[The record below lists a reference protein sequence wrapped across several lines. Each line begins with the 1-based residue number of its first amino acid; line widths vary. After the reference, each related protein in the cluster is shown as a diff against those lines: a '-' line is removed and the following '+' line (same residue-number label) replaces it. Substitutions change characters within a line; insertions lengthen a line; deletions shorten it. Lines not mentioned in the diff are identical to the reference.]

1 MRKLECA
8 IAEQHLVQ
16 RDQPPL
22 LSVFIPTWRR
32 TAEMVEAVRSI
43 ASQIVGGLEDKVEIV
58 ISDNSE
64 AHTWP
69 ETQEAIRQLAREF
82 PFISYYF
89 NERNQGAQ
97 FQVFAACWRTT
108 GRWTWIFGSDD
119 CLFPGGLAAVLRK
132 LEAEDPS
139 LLAMNCRVLASDLTE
154 RVHSLSSLPDHN
166 FTGFDKLM
174 AGVGFHQPALLSSC
188 VEKTEAARAVDP
200 IALGLINCGHAHVL
214 AYFARHRNARC
225 TYLSS
230 NHLGHRTNNG
240 LTPLGPVAHA
250 IGIDFP
256 LQLQRFRRE
265 FGLDADYYEQIN
277 GSRRI
282 DNFDP
287 PKVTFVDNMFEFM
300 VRGIAEGIFIDDYSR
315 LGLRALLAG
324 CRPGR
329 LAQFEE
335 ILLVNESAT
344 LEYAACEGARLEYER
359 RSREFFAT
367 RNRLYDHAFSHFTDR
382 EDGRLGRG
390 SE

>member
-8 IAEQHLVQ
+8 IAEQHIIQ
-16 RDQPPL
+16 RAQPPL
-22 LSVFIPTWRR
+22 LSIFIPTWRR
-32 TAEMVEAVRSI
+32 TPEMVEAVRSI

-64 AHTWP
+64 ANTWP
-69 ETQEAIRQLAREF
+69 ETQEAIRNLAKEF

-89 NERNQGAQ
+89 NARNEGAQ
-97 FQVFAACWRTT
+97 FQVFVAPWRAT

-119 CLFPGGLAAVLRK
+119 MVFPGGVAAVLQK

-139 LLAMNCRVLASDLTE
+139 FMAMNCRILERDLTE
-154 RVHSLSSLPDHN
+154 RVHSLSQLPDHTV
-166 FTGFDKLM
+166 TGFSKLM

-188 VEKTEAARAVDP
+188 IENTEAARAVD
-200 IALGLINCGHAHVL
+200 AVSMGLINNDFAQVL
-214 AYFARHRNARC
+214 AYFVRHRDGRC

-230 NHLGHRTNNG
+230 NHLGHRTNN
-240 LTPLGPVAHA
+240 TTTRLGA
-250 IGIDFP
+250 IAFATAVVFP
-256 LQLQRFRRE
+256 LQLHRFRKE

-300 VRGIAEGIFIDDYSR
+300 VRAIAEGVFLDDYTR
-315 LGLRALLAG
+315 INLTELLAG

-329 LAQFEE
+329 IAQFAE
-335 ILLVNESAT
+335 ILAINET
-344 LEYAACEGARLEYER
+344 TRFEFEACEAARLDYER
-359 RSREFFAT
+359 RSREVFAT
-367 RNRLYDHAFSHFTDR
+367 RNRLYDHAFSQFTDR
-382 EDGRLGRG
+382 DERRLKAA
-390 SE
+390 S

>member
-8 IAEQHLVQ
+8 IAEQHVVQ
-16 RDQPPL
+16 RALPPV

-32 TAEMVEAVRSI
+32 TAEMIQAVRSI

-64 AHTWP
+64 AQTWP
-69 ETQEAIRQLAREF
+69 ETQDAIRQLARDF

-89 NERNQGAQ
+89 NARNQGAQ
-97 FQVFAACWRTT
+97 FQVFAAPWRTT

-119 CLFPGGLAAVLRK
+119 CLFPGGVAAVLRT

-139 LLAMNCRVLASDLTE
+139 LLAMNCRVLDSDLTE
-154 RVHSLSSLPDHN
+154 RVRSLSGLPDHN
-166 FTGFDKLM
+166 VTGFDRLM

-188 VEKTEAARAVDP
+188 IEKTEAARAIDP
-200 IALGLINCGHAHVL
+200 IGLGIINCGHAHLL
-214 AYFARHRNARC
+214 AYFARHRDVRC

-256 LQLQRFRRE
+256 LQLHRFRRE
-265 FGLDADYYEQIN
+265 FGLDADYCEQIN

-282 DNFDP
+282 DSFDP
-287 PKVTFVDNMFEFM
+287 PTVTFVDNMFEFM

-315 LGLRALLAG
+315 MSLRELLAG

-329 LAQFEE
+329 VAQFEE
-335 ILLVNESAT
+335 ILLINEST
-344 LEYAACEGARLEYER
+344 RLEHGACESARLEYER
-359 RSREFFAT
+359 RSRDFFAT
-367 RNRLYDHAFSHFTDR
+367 RNRLYEHAFTQFTDR
-382 EDGRLGRG
+382 EGARLAQ
-390 SE
+390 